1 VTSARRVDNENQV
14 INDFIF
20 LLASPTVALPEKRT
34 EQITLQ
40 AAGRVDEW
48 GGGGCLFCLE
58 VFDIYSFKA
67 KGKVVPML
75 N

>member
-1 VTSARRVDNENQV
+1 MNVTSARRVDNEYQV

-48 GGGGCLFCLE
+48 GGSETEHIGCVFCL
-58 VFDIYSFKA
+58 
-67 KGKVVPML
+67 
-75 N
+75 